1 MNVEGIHKDFL
12 FFFLGSKFFLCL
24 GLDSFTWLLL
34 AEVFAF
40 CRMYIDTVDSGEND
54 RGNLVW
60 GFEVIGILRLEWKCI
75 SKEARSV
82 GSEWYCDVS
91 ALRNVADQVD
101 LVSLRVCVVW

>member
-1 MNVEGIHKDFL
+1 M
-12 FFFLGSKFFLCL
+12 
-24 GLDSFTWLLL
+24 L

-60 GFEVIGILRLEWKCI
+60 VLEVIGILRLEWKCI

-82 GSEWYCDVS
+82 GSE
-91 ALRNVADQVD
+91 
-101 LVSLRVCVVW
+101 